1 MIVALRRHAAILVA
15 VLVAAL
21 SAVSAR
27 AQTEGDI
34 LAVMDRWAATYGTAT
49 NGAEMLPLYHPDAAF
64 FGTAFQVPFVGRD
77 SFVPYFQTQFDN
89 YTARSV
95 TFVDP
100 VIRILSDSVA
110 TSTGL
115 YRFQLTTAGQRV
127 SVVYRYTFA
136 LLRTEEGWQI
146 IQHHSSQRP
155 Q

>member
-1 MIVALRRHAAILVA
+1 MIAALRRPTT
-15 VLVAAL
+15 VLVALLVVAL
-21 SAVSAR
+21 SSVSAR
-27 AQTEGDI
+27 AQTEGEI
-34 LAVMDRWAATYGTAT
+34 RAVMDRWAATYGTAT
-49 NGAEMLPLYHPDAAF
+49 NGAEMLPLYHPEAAF

-77 SFVPYFQTQFDN
+77 SFVPYFQMQFDN
-89 YTARSV
+89 YSGRSV

-115 YRFQLTTAGQRV
+115 YRFQLTVSGQRV
-127 SVVYRYTFA
+127 DVLYRYTFA
-136 LLRTEEGWQI
+136 FLRTEDGWQI